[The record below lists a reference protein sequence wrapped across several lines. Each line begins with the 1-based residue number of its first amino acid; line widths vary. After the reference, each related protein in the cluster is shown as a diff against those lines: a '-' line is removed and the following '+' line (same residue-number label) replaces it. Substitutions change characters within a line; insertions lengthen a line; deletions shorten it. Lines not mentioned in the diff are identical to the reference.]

1 MKQINSLIAATI
13 IAYSLFFF
21 SCGSKKNV
29 EKRNIRTVNTEQT
42 DSSEVVIR
50 NFRTTENRNIDSL
63 TIKDVV
69 EKNNENISEAE
80 KTTRIVE
87 KFDSVGRLDT
97 RWITVTEKDKNV
109 SKGIETSDKSKISM
123 SDKTKIIADSSANEN
138 IAYKTTVNENEIDK
152 SKIDN
157 ETDSSKGIRRIS
169 IFIFSISFFIVLAFV
184 IYMYFKRK

>member
-13 IAYSLFFF
+13 IAFPLFFF

-29 EKRNIRTVNTEQT
+29 EKRNIRTVNTEQS
-42 DSSEVVIR
+42 DSSKVVVR
-50 NFRTTENRNIDSL
+50 DFRTTENRNIDSL